1 MNGRSVRLL
10 LIAACVVMFPLRLPA
25 PLVFTPG
32 EGWTYEPV
40 GGEGKWQRTRAKDQ
54 LDVAQAAF
62 DQKDYNLALKAARRV
77 VAMWPLSDYAPRAQY
92 LAGRCYEAKHND
104 ERAFREYQKILEKY
118 PKSEN
123 VKDVLQRQYEIANR
137 YLGGQRF
144 KLWGCLPWFRSMD
157 KTAEMFEK
165 IVASG
170 PYSDVAPQAQMKAG
184 AAREKQAHYP
194 EAVKAYELAADR
206 YHDRPQVAADALFK
220 AALAYQHQAATVE
233 YDQNTAAQAIAT
245 LTDFMTL
252 YPDDP
257 RVAEGQKI
265 IAALKR
271 EQAHGSFNI
280 AAYYEKNRKWDGALV
295 YYNEALL
302 QDPNSPYATEARQRL
317 DAIKKRVQPAGK

>member
-1 MNGRSVRLL
+1 
-10 LIAACVVMFPLRLPA
+10 
-25 PLVFTPG
+25 
-32 EGWTYEPV
+32 
-40 GGEGKWQRTRAKDQ
+40 
-54 LDVAQAAF
+54 
-62 DQKDYNLALKAARRV
+62 
-77 VAMWPLSDYAPRAQY
+77 
-92 LAGRCYEAKHND
+92 
-104 ERAFREYQKILEKY
+104 
-118 PKSEN
+118 
-123 VKDVLQRQYEIANR
+123 
-137 YLGGQRF
+137 
-144 KLWGCLPWFRSMD
+144 
-157 KTAEMFEK
+157 
-165 IVASG
+165 
-170 PYSDVAPQAQMKAG
+170 MKAG

-220 AALAYQHQAATVE
+220 AALAYQHQAATAE

-280 AAYYEKNRKWDGALV
+280 AAFYEKNHKWDGALV